1 VTVIV
6 ALWVALVAGGAWRWR
21 PPPRRAATARAL
33 AHHNIVPAATAT
45 AVTDGRGP
53 RPSRF
58 AAVSLVGA
66 GIVLALLWPPLGLLA
81 GGTALTV
88 PRLLRRRNQQR
99 RRRAIQRQ
107 LPDVVDLFVVAIS
120 AGLTPALAVDRLTAL
135 APEPFAAAFAETGR
149 RVSRGQR
156 LADALDA
163 LPALLGDAA
172 RPLAHTLASAERYG
186 SPLGPALELL
196 AHDARRDR
204 RRLAEEAARTV
215 PVKLCFPLVCCTL
228 PAFVLLTIAPLVA
241 GALRS
246 LRL

>member
-1 VTVIV
+1 VTAIAAV
-6 ALWVALVAGGAWRWR
+6 WVALVAGGAWRWR
-21 PPPRRAATARAL
+21 PPPRRAATAGAL
-33 AHHNIVPAATAT
+33 ADRTALLADTAT
-45 AVTDGRGP
+45 TVTAGRRP
-53 RPSRF
+53 RRSRF
-58 AAVSLVGA
+58 AAVGIVGA
-66 GIVLALLWPPLGLLA
+66 GVVLTLLWPPLGLLA
-81 GGTALTV
+81 VGTAVAV

-99 RRRAIQRQ
+99 RRRAIQRL
-107 LPDVVDLFVVAIS
+107 LPDVVDLLIVAIS
-120 AGLTPALAVDRLTAL
+120 AGLTPALAVDRLAAL
-135 APEPFAAAFAETGR
+135 APEPFGAAFAETGR

-163 LPALLGDAA
+163 LSALLGDAA

-186 SPLGPALELL
+186 SPVGPALELL

-241 GALRS
+241 GAVRS

>member
-1 VTVIV
+1 VTAVV
-6 ALWVALVAGGAWRWR
+6 AAWVALVAGGAWRWR
-21 PPPRRAATARAL
+21 PPPRVATACAFTDGNVVL
-33 AHHNIVPAATAT
+33 AHTAT
-45 AVTDGRGP
+45 TPTPGR
-53 RPSRF
+53 RSRRSRF
-58 AAVSLVGA
+58 AAAGIVGA
-66 GIVLALLWPPLGLLA
+66 GVVLALLWPPLGLLA
-81 GGTALTV
+81 GGTALAV
-88 PRLLRRRNQQR
+88 PRLLRRRNEQR

-107 LPDVVDLFVVAIS
+107 LPDVVDLLVVAIS
-120 AGLTPALAVDRLTAL
+120 AGLTPALAVDRLAAL

-163 LPALLGDAA
+163 FPALLGDAA

-186 SPLGPALELL
+186 SPVGPALELL

>member
-1 VTVIV
+1 VTAIV
-6 ALWVALVAGGAWRWR
+6 AVWVALVAGGAWRWR
-21 PPPRRAATARAL
+21 PPPRRAMVGAL
-33 AHHNIVPAATAT
+33 ADRNVPADTAT
-45 AVTDGRGP
+45 TMTAGRRP
-53 RPSRF
+53 RRARF
-58 AAVSLVGA
+58 AAVGIVGA
-66 GIVLALLWPPLGLLA
+66 GVVLALLWPPLGLLA
-81 GGTALTV
+81 GGTALAV
-88 PRLLRRRNQQR
+88 PRVLRHRNQQR
-99 RRRAIQRQ
+99 WRRASQRQ
-107 LPDVVDLFVVAIS
+107 LPDVVDLLVVAIS
-120 AGLTPALAVDRLTAL
+120 AGLTPALAVDQLAAL

-163 LPALLGDAA
+163 LPALLGDTA

-186 SPLGPALELL
+186 SPVGPALELL

-215 PVKLCFPLVCCTL
+215 PIKLCFPLVCCTL

-241 GALRS
+241 GAVRS